1 MPILMSMG
9 LSLANRGIMQS
20 PHPSRWSLI
29 VGEENVAARDG
40 LCVEV
45 DGGEVDVDDEGELG
59 VR

>member
-1 MPILMSMG
+1 
-9 LSLANRGIMQS
+9 MQS

>member
-1 MPILMSMG
+1 MFIEVSCKVPTPPVG
-9 LSLANRGIMQS
+9 V
-20 PHPSRWSLI
+20 LI
-29 VGEENVAARDG
+29 VGEVDVAARDG